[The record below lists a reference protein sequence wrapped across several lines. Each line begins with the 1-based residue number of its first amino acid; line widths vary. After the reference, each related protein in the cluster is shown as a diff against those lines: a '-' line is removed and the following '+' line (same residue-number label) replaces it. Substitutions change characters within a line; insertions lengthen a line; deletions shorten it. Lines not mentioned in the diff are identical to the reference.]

1 MKKITTLLFLSI
13 AFQSF
18 AIDRFVDPN
27 LTSSNGTTLFTNITS
42 AITAAVNGD
51 RIIVS
56 SGTYNEAA
64 LTIGKSLQIMPQT
77 PGTTI
82 NFNANITIAGFP
94 GMKFEITGFNI
105 GVYSFGSTFTGDIT
119 NKAKISII
127 NCNSTNLDFNQSGIE
142 LYSISNTIVNQVTFK
157 NGSIVLN
164 TVGTIYIADSAANSP
179 LTEDKNLV
187 VANTINSLLYVF
199 NNDNKLIIANNNISG
214 AFLLK
219 RWNAN
224 SSIRNRIFNNNFN
237 NIKLLVSAGGVPNYN
252 LIFTNNT
259 GAINF
264 YNNLNNSTPF
274 DDQHLDYNS
283 QGAEDI
289 ILNNNY
295 YYPMCGCPLNS
306 PSSSEIRF
314 PNNDI
319 SGIFEWSYNGIA
331 HPQTPPSGSQ
341 PLSFT
346 NILGTTKIVYA
357 GNQNHDYYDIDL
369 TINDRG
375 INGGPFSQLNYNAAN
390 PNNSKAFI
398 FDLDMPADL
407 FPGQNVE
414 IKAKGYHKN

>member
-1 MKKITTLLFLSI
+1 MKKIYTILTFLTATSI
-13 AFQSF
+13 F
-18 AIDRFVDPN
+18 ATDRFVDPN
-27 LTSSNGTTLFTNITS
+27 LSSGNGTTLFTTITS
-42 AITAAVNGD
+42 AVNAAANGD
-51 RIIVS
+51 RIIIAS
-56 SGTYNEAA
+56 STYNEPE
-64 LTIGKSLQIMPQT
+64 LTISKSLQIMPQT

-142 LYSISNTIVNQVTFK
+142 LNSISNTIVNQVTFK

-164 TVGTIYIADSAANSP
+164 TVGTIYISDSAANSP

-214 AFLLK
+214 AFLMK

-224 SSIRNRIFNNNFN
+224 SSIRNRIFNNNFI

-259 GAINF
+259 GTFNF
-264 YNNLNNSTPF
+264 YVNLNSSSSF

-295 YYPMCGCPLNS
+295 YYPMCGCVLDSNS
-306 PSSSEIRF
+306 SQIRF
-314 PNNDI
+314 PNKDI

-331 HPQTPPSGSQ
+331 HLQTPPSGSQ

-346 NILGTTKIVYA
+346 NIAGTTNIVDA
-357 GNQNHDYYDIDL
+357 GNPNHDYYDIDL

-375 INGGPFSQLNYNAAN
+375 VNGGHYSLLNYNAAN
-390 PNNSKAFI
+390 PNNSRAFI
-398 FDLDMPADL
+398 IDLDMPTDL
-407 FPGQNVE
+407 FPGQSID

>member
-187 VANTINSLLYVF
+187 VANTIN
-199 NNDNKLIIANNNISG
+199 KKAMIAIFDSKNV
-214 AFLLK
+214 
-219 RWNAN
+219 
-224 SSIRNRIFNNNFN
+224 NRI
-237 NIKLLVSAGGVPNYN
+237 
-252 LIFTNNT
+252 
-259 GAINF
+259 
-264 YNNLNNSTPF
+264 
-274 DDQHLDYNS
+274 
-283 QGAEDI
+283 
-289 ILNNNY
+289 
-295 YYPMCGCPLNS
+295 
-306 PSSSEIRF
+306 
-314 PNNDI
+314 
-319 SGIFEWSYNGIA
+319 
-331 HPQTPPSGSQ
+331 
-341 PLSFT
+341 LS
-346 NILGTTKIVYA
+346 K
-357 GNQNHDYYDIDL
+357 
-369 TINDRG
+369 
-375 INGGPFSQLNYNAAN
+375 
-390 PNNSKAFI
+390 
-398 FDLDMPADL
+398 
-407 FPGQNVE
+407 
-414 IKAKGYHKN
+414 

>member
-1 MKKITTLLFLSI
+1 MKKITTLLLLSI
-13 AFQSF
+13 TFQSF

-27 LTSSNGTTLFTNITS
+27 LSAGNGTTLFTNITS
-42 AITAAVNGD
+42 AVTAAVNGD
-51 RIIVS
+51 RIIVT

-77 PGTTI
+77 AGTTI

-105 GVYSFGSTFTGDIT
+105 GVYSFSSSFTGDIT

-142 LYSISNTIVNQVTFK
+142 LNSISNTIVNQITFK

-164 TVGTIYIADSAANSP
+164 TVGTIYIADSAANNL
-179 LTEDKNLV
+179 LTEDKNLI
-187 VANTINSLLYVF
+187 VANTINSLLYIF
-199 NNDNKLIIANNNISG
+199 NNDNKLIVANNDISG

-224 SSIRNRIFNNNFN
+224 SDIKNRIFNNNFN
-237 NIKLLVSAGGVPNYN
+237 NIKLLVSAFNVPNYN
-252 LIFTNNT
+252 LIFSNNT
-259 GAINF
+259 GTFNF
-264 YNNLNNSTPF
+264 YNVLITSSS
-274 DDQHLDYNS
+274 DEQHLDYNN

-295 YYPMCGCPLNS
+295 YYPMCGCQLNG
-306 PSSSEIRF
+306 SSGQLRF
-314 PNNDI
+314 PNNNVT
-319 SGIFEWSYNGIA
+319 GIFEWSYNGIA
-331 HPQTPPSGSQ
+331 HPQSAPSGSQ

-346 NILGTTKIVYA
+346 NIAGTNSVVDS
-357 GNQNHDYYDIDL
+357 GNPNHDYYDIDL

-398 FDLDMPADL
+398 FDLDMPSDL